1 MILRDANEKCKTD
14 ADEVDVFSLVD
25 PLTADDDLMNMRGEI
40 TIIIVN
46 YSHIIDH
53 LLLNDIVNIRGK
65 ITTI

>member
-14 ADEVDVFSLVD
+14 AVEVDVFSLVD